1 MLTVELQNDFKMDP
15 LNKETIDELLNLT
28 GGDESVLIELFE
40 SFIADGKQLSGGIKT
55 AADSSNLEKLKF
67 DVHTLKGLCGTI
79 GANSLFEVCK
89 LLNDDI
95 IVGKYDEI
103 VPLANEVVRNYEDLV
118 IYILSNYDI
127 KYEA

>member
-1 MLTVELQNDFKMDP
+1 MDP
-15 LNKETIDELLNLT
+15 LSKETIDELLKLT
-28 GGDESVLIELFE
+28 GGDESILIELFE

-55 AADSSNLEKLKF
+55 AADSSNWEKLKF

-79 GANSLFEVCK
+79 GASSLFEVCK

-95 IVGKYDEI
+95 LVGKYDEI
-103 VPLANEVVRNYEDLV
+103 VPLANEVVKNYDDLV
-118 IYILSNYDI
+118 LYISSHYDI